1 MKNTLKIVF
10 VLTAICVIA
19 GGLPA
24 VIYKITKAPIEKAL
38 LAEKMQAMKKV
49 LPPYDNDP
57 MLCTNV
63 VVEAEKKWVFYV
75 ARKNGAFAGTAFE
88 ASSDQGYGGKITI
101 LVGVASDNTIYG
113 IEVLEQK
120 ETPGLGAQITKP
132 SFTDQFQHKNI
143 VKTKWKVKKDGGDIN
158 AITGA
163 TISPRAVLDALRA
176 GLKVYIDNQK
186 AITKTKCS
194 GKSTL

>member
-1 MKNTLKIVF
+1 MKNAFKIVF
-10 VLTAICVIA
+10 VLTVICVIA

-24 VIYKITKAPIEKAL
+24 VIYKITKEPIEKAL

-88 ASSDQGYGGKITI
+88 ASSDQGYGGTITI
-101 LVGVASDNTIYG
+101 LVGIASNTVYG
-113 IEVLEQK
+113 IEILEQK

-143 VKTKWKVKKDGGDIN
+143 VKTKWKVKKEGGDIN

-176 GLKVYIDNQK
+176 GLKVYIKNQK
-186 AITKTKCS
+186 AIANTKRS
-194 GKSTL
+194 EKSTL